1 MKSTLHKTWTL
12 VKCKVWMSRERLI
25 KVSIVKFP
33 TLWGVCLRATG
44 LHVPAVESNRLHAAG
59 GQITLQGAEVSS
71 PAHAEPGSHFVFIHH
86 KAALLL
92 Y

>member
-1 MKSTLHKTWTL
+1 
-12 VKCKVWMSRERLI
+12 MSRERLI

-59 GQITLQGAEVSS
+59 GQITLRGAEVSS
-71 PAHAEPGSHFVFIHH
+71 PAHAEPRSHFVFIHH